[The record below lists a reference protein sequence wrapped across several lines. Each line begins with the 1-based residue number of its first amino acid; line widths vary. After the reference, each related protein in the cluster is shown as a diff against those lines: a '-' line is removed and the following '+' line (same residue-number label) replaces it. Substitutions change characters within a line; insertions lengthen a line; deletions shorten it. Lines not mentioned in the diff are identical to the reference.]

1 MKFNFHLHLNRIL
14 IWKLFSHSCAAL
26 LSVTA
31 LAKFASAFGT
41 SRALSDSDKIITFL
55 SNRQLMV
62 VVGIVEMVVVVYMML
77 SRSISK
83 QAAALVCLCTAM
95 WAYRASLFV
104 GGFPPVCKCL
114 GGLVEAIHMS
124 DDQAVAI
131 STAILCYMTV
141 GGALALSYLN
151 FSTNSAR
158 DEPRKAAQ
166 IPHV

>member
-1 MKFNFHLHLNRIL
+1 MKVNYLKRIF
-14 IWKLFSHSCAAL
+14 IWKLFFRSCAAL

-41 SRALSDSDKIITFL
+41 SRALSDSDKIIAFL
-55 SNRQLMV
+55 SNSQLMV
-62 VVGIVEMVVVVYMML
+62 VVAIVEMVVVVYMML

-95 WAYRASLFV
+95 WAYRVSLFV

-114 GGLVEAIHMS
+114 GGLVETIYMS
-124 DDQAVAI
+124 DSQAIAI

-141 GGALALSYLN
+141 GGTLALSYLHS
-151 FSTNSAR
+151 STNPAR
-158 DEPRKAAQ
+158 DEPRKSAS
-166 IPHV
+166 IPSV

>member
-1 MKFNFHLHLNRIL
+1 MKFNYYLNLNRIL
-14 IWKLFSHSCAAL
+14 IWKLFSRSCAAL
-26 LSVTA
+26 FSFTA

-77 SRSISK
+77 PRSISK
-83 QAAALVCLCTAM
+83 QAAALVCFCTAM
-95 WAYRASLFV
+95 WAYRAALFV

-114 GGLVEAIHMS
+114 GSLVEAIHMT
-124 DDQAVAI
+124 DNQAIAI

-151 FSTNSAR
+151 YSTRSAR
-158 DEPRKAAQ
+158 DEPRKSAP
-166 IPHV
+166 IPPV